1 MAAPAV
7 ARPVLLLLASTVVVF
22 SCLVSFSDA
31 NELFSTLQQS
41 LFVTASPTSGQVLKG
56 GEDKIKVTWG
66 FNKSSSNTDG
76 KFKNIKVKLCYA
88 PISQKDRPWRK
99 TEDHITK
106 DKTCQFDI
114 VTRPYTTKSSANQSI
129 DWLVEKDVPTATY
142 FVRAYAVDAAGK
154 EVAYG
159 QSTNAKKTT
168 NLFQVEAVSGRHAT
182 LDIVSVCFSVFSIVS
197 LFGLF
202 YNEKLLLFLVSTVVV
217 FSCLVSFSDA
227 NELFSTLQQSLFV
240 TASPT
245 SGQVLKGG
253 EDKIKKDRPWRKT
266 EDHITND
273 KTCQFDIVTRP
284 YTTKSSANQ
293 SIDWLVEKDVP
304 TATYFVRAYAVD
316 AAGKEVAYGQSTN
329 AKKTTN
335 LFQVEAVSGRHAT
348 LDIVSVCFS
357 VFSIVSLFGLFY
369 NEKLFS
375 CLVSFSDATE
385 LFSTLQQSLFV
396 TASPTSGQVLKGGE
410 DKIKVTWG
418 FNKSSSNTDGKFKNI
433 KVKLCYAP
441 ISYKDRPWRKTED
454 HITNDKT
461 CQFDIVTGPYN
472 TKSSAN
478 QSIDWLVEKDVPTA
492 TYFVRAYAVDAA
504 GKEVAY
510 GQSTNAKKTTNLFQV
525 EAVSG
530 RHATL
535 DIVSVCFSVFSIV
548 SLFGLFYNEKLFSCL
563 VSFSDAN
570 ELFSTLQQSL
580 FVTASPTSGQ
590 VLKGGEDKIKKDRP
604 WRKTENHITNDK
616 TCQFDIVTRP
626 YTTKSSA
633 NQSIDWLVEKDV
645 PTATYFVRAY
655 AVDAAGK
662 EVAYGQSTNAKKTT
676 NLFQVEAVSGRHATL
691 DIVSVCFSV
700 FSIVSLFGLF
710 YNEKLFSCLVSF
722 SDATELFSTLQQSL
736 FVTASPTSGQVLKG
750 GEDKIKVTWGF
761 NKSSSN
767 TDGKFKNIKVKL
779 CYAPISYKDRPWRK
793 TEDHITND
801 KTCQFDIVTGP
812 YNTKSSAN
820 QSIDWLV
827 EKDVPTATYF
837 VRAYAV
843 DAAGKE
849 VAYGQSTNAKKTT
862 NLFQVEAVSGRH
874 ATLDIVS
881 VCFSVFSIVSLF
893 GLFYNEKL
901 LLLLVS
907 TVVVFSCLVSFSDPN
922 ELFST
927 LQQSLF
933 VTASPTSGQVLKGGE
948 DKIKKD
954 RPWRKTEDHITNDKT
969 CQFDIVTR
977 PYTTKSS
984 ANQSIDWL
992 VEKDVPTATYFVRAY
1007 AVDAAG
1013 KEVAYGQSTNAKKTT
1028 NLFQVEAVSGRHATL
1043 DIVSVCFSVFSIVSL
1058 FGLFYNEK
1066 LLLLLVSTVVV
1077 FSCLVSFSDA
1087 NELFSALQQ
1096 SLFVTAS
1103 PTSGQV
1109 LKGGEDKIKV
1119 TWGFNKSSSNT
1130 DGKFKNIK
1138 VKLCYAPI
1146 S

>member
-548 SLFGLFYNEKLFSCL
+548 SLFGLFYNEKR
-563 VSFSDAN
+563 
-570 ELFSTLQQSL
+570 
-580 FVTASPTSGQ
+580 
-590 VLKGGEDKIKKDRP
+590 KG
-604 WRKTENHITNDK
+604 
-616 TCQFDIVTRP
+616 
-626 YTTKSSA
+626 KS
-633 NQSIDWLVEKDV
+633 
-645 PTATYFVRAY
+645 
-655 AVDAAGK
+655 
-662 EVAYGQSTNAKKTT
+662 AK
-676 NLFQVEAVSGRHATL
+676 
-691 DIVSVCFSV
+691 
-700 FSIVSLFGLF
+700 
-710 YNEKLFSCLVSF
+710 
-722 SDATELFSTLQQSL
+722 
-736 FVTASPTSGQVLKG
+736 
-750 GEDKIKVTWGF
+750 
-761 NKSSSN
+761 
-767 TDGKFKNIKVKL
+767 
-779 CYAPISYKDRPWRK
+779 
-793 TEDHITND
+793 
-801 KTCQFDIVTGP
+801 
-812 YNTKSSAN
+812 
-820 QSIDWLV
+820 
-827 EKDVPTATYF
+827 
-837 VRAYAV
+837 
-843 DAAGKE
+843 
-849 VAYGQSTNAKKTT
+849 
-862 NLFQVEAVSGRH
+862 
-874 ATLDIVS
+874 
-881 VCFSVFSIVSLF
+881 
-893 GLFYNEKL
+893 
-901 LLLLVS
+901 
-907 TVVVFSCLVSFSDPN
+907 
-922 ELFST
+922 
-927 LQQSLF
+927 
-933 VTASPTSGQVLKGGE
+933 
-948 DKIKKD
+948 
-954 RPWRKTEDHITNDKT
+954 
-969 CQFDIVTR
+969 
-977 PYTTKSS
+977 
-984 ANQSIDWL
+984 
-992 VEKDVPTATYFVRAY
+992 
-1007 AVDAAG
+1007 
-1013 KEVAYGQSTNAKKTT
+1013 
-1028 NLFQVEAVSGRHATL
+1028 
-1043 DIVSVCFSVFSIVSL
+1043 
-1058 FGLFYNEK
+1058 
-1066 LLLLLVSTVVV
+1066 
-1077 FSCLVSFSDA
+1077 
-1087 NELFSALQQ
+1087 
-1096 SLFVTAS
+1096 
-1103 PTSGQV
+1103 
-1109 LKGGEDKIKV
+1109 
-1119 TWGFNKSSSNT
+1119 
-1130 DGKFKNIK
+1130 
-1138 VKLCYAPI
+1138 
-1146 S
+1146 